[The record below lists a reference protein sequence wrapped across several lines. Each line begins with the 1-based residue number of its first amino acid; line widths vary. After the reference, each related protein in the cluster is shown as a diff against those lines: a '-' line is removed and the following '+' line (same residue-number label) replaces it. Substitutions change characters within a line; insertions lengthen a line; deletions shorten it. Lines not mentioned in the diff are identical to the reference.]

1 MAGIEKLSAL
11 KALKETKPGRY
22 SDGGNL
28 YLNIG
33 RPAGRTFV
41 FLYKDRVTGKPKE
54 MGIGPAKGPGRKDG
68 LSLVE
73 ARDKAAAARQMLRN
87 GIDPLSAKRAA
98 VPASMTFGQLS
109 DEYLATVVAA
119 HKNAVHRA
127 QWRATLDTLCCGL
140 NAYEAERD

>member
-73 ARDKAAAARQMLRN
+73 ATKPQRPGKCSATELIRSA
-87 GIDPLSAKRAA
+87 LSAPRFQ
-98 VPASMTFGQLS
+98 PL
-109 DEYLATVVAA
+109 
-119 HKNAVHRA
+119 
-127 QWRATLDTLCCGL
+127 
-140 NAYEAERD
+140 

>member
-54 MGIGPAKGPGRKDG
+54 MG
-68 LSLVE
+68 L
-73 ARDKAAAARQMLRN
+73 ARLK
-87 GIDPLSAKRAA
+87 
-98 VPASMTFGQLS
+98 VPAGKT
-109 DEYLATVVAA
+109 A
-119 HKNAVHRA
+119 
-127 QWRATLDTLCCGL
+127 
-140 NAYEAERD
+140 

>member
-41 FLYKDRVTGKPKE
+41 FLYRIASLANPRKWGLARPK
-54 MGIGPAKGPGRKDG
+54 
-68 LSLVE
+68 
-73 ARDKAAAARQMLRN
+73 
-87 GIDPLSAKRAA
+87 
-98 VPASMTFGQLS
+98 VPAGKT
-109 DEYLATVVAA
+109 A
-119 HKNAVHRA
+119 
-127 QWRATLDTLCCGL
+127 
-140 NAYEAERD
+140 